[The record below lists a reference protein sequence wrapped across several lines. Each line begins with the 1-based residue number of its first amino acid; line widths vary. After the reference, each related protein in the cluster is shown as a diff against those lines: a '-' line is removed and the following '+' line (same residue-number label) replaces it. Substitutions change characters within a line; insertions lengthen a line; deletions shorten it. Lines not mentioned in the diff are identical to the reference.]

1 MLHKEAVTEQL
12 KSKVD
17 KIKEKYQQFE
27 CGDINADSF
36 SDYIRTVKLN

>member
-1 MLHKEAVTEQL
+1 MLYKEAESEKL
-12 KSKVD
+12 KGKVD

-36 SDYIRTVKLN
+36 RDYIRTVKLF

>member
-1 MLHKEAVTEQL
+1 MLYKEAESEKL

-36 SDYIRTVKLN
+36 SNYIRTVK